1 MCKLYVS
8 THRKAPERPETG
20 GGWRRTRVRRK
31 RRWPN
36 FIIWRWAGRALGGW
50 ILCLRRAPPLLLPR
64 RHRPPLTLTNPL
76 PADGVRRAW
85 VAVRRGVPGPAQEPG
100 RARKL
105 PNRQPREAGK
115 KPPARE
121 PRRAP
126 AVRLSAAPNPPRR
139 VAAARLGRA
148 RANHRPGPGA
158 ASQPAAR
165 ARAGRPPASAPR
177 RDGAEGEARPPQP
190 FPSSRASAAAQ
201 LINAMWVKAW
211 GKFPRNSPLAGS
223 ISSE

>member
-8 THRKAPERPETG
+8 THRKALERPETG

-50 ILCLRRAPPLLLPR
+50 IHCLRRAPPLLR
-64 RHRPPLTLTNPL
+64 RHRRPLTSANPQ
-76 PADGVRRAW
+76 PGGVSPVW
-85 VAVRRGVPGPAQEPG
+85 VGVPRQAAGAQGPG
-100 RARKL
+100 RARKQ
-105 PNRQPREAGK
+105 PSRQPSEAGE
-115 KPPARE
+115 KPLARE

-126 AVRLSAAPNPPRR
+126 AARLSAAPNLPRR
-139 VAAARLGRA
+139 VVGARHGRA
-148 RANHRPGPGA
+148 HANHRPGRA
-158 ASQPAAR
+158 AGSQPAAR
-165 ARAGRPPASAPR
+165 ARVGRPPASAPR
-177 RDGAEGEARPPQP
+177 RDGAAGDARPPQP

>member
-50 ILCLRRAPPLLLPR
+50 IHCLRRALPLLLPR
-64 RHRPPLTLTNPL
+64 RHHHPLASRNPAGEVS
-76 PADGVRRAW
+76 PAW
-85 VAVRRGVPGPAQEPG
+85 VPAARQDLRDRVAG
-100 RARKL
+100 RARKQ
-105 PNRQPREAGK
+105 PNRRPSEVEEK
-115 KPPARE
+115 LPARE

-126 AVRLSAAPNPPRR
+126 AAQLRNLPRR
-139 VAAARLGRA
+139 VAAARHGRA
-148 RANHRPGPGA
+148 RANHPPGHGA
-158 ASQPAAR
+158 GSQPAGR
-165 ARAGRPPASAPR
+165 VRAGRPPAGVPR
-177 RDGAEGEARPPQP
+177 RGGAEGDARPPQP

-201 LINAMWVKAW
+201 LINAMWVNAW